1 MFKVY
6 YSTFVK
12 DGIEAGKNTVIGR
25 QEIRNMQID
34 DRRMNKWE
42 AARLIVSLY
51 AGLAPCDIHVDAMQD
66 INTGEVVFCDASK
79 RNGGQR

>member
-12 DGIEAGKNTVIGR
+12 GGIEVGKNTVIGR
-25 QEIRNMQID
+25 QEIKNVQIN
-34 DRRMNKWE
+34 DRRMNKWK
-42 AARLIVSLY
+42 ASKLIISMHT
-51 AGLAPCDIHVDAMQD
+51 GIAPCDIHVDSMQD
-66 INTGEVVFCDASK
+66 INTGDVMFCDDSK

>member
-1 MFKVY
+1 
-6 YSTFVK
+6 
-12 DGIEAGKNTVIGR
+12 
-25 QEIRNMQID
+25 MQIN